1 MAFLK
6 HLYKDL
12 EDYLFSQYK
21 INEIFQIFK
30 DFYGE
35 DKVDIQLNIPLER
48 CISLLSDMSLS
59 DFTLNSEHF
68 ISLSNCTKDEIKNL
82 ITKYKKDKDICI
94 KKFIAVNSISVYI
107 IVYFPKITVT
117 NEFDESIDIEEVYI
131 RVPINLNGR
140 MNSSF
145 EIIRTKYSYIQY
157 ESGYMHSHAH
167 SGISKT
173 SRDWRSMCLGSG
185 PLVTTTHTLK
195 NTYDLDI
202 WRLFCIELDEYLKVE
217 SVAGVPYIRMN
228 RVGNNDNLYNYNIT
242 DNGYYNI
249 QYTIHNCSYL
259 FKDFL
264 KFFIQKICSNDY
276 YFSFRDK
283 DIHLAISN
291 EQFAIIISR
300 YFIEYCNCMRKITD
314 INIDSIISCFM
325 VKVQRDVSGTLKY
338 YRQTNPRSHTNESLS
353 DIKALTFKGQGK
365 YVKIDA
371 KAETSQ
377 NKEIYLL
384 NPELVSQVLN
394 YLLKVIN
401 YGNTEEFTTNSKI
414 PYFF

>member
-12 EDYLFSQYK
+12 EDYLFSQDK

-35 DKVDIQLNIPLER
+35 DKVDIQLNTPLER

-59 DFTLNSEHF
+59 DFTLNSKHF
-68 ISLSNCTKDEIKNL
+68 ISLSYCTKDEIKNL
-82 ITKYKKDKDICI
+82 ITKYKKDKDTYI
-94 KKFIAVNSISVYI
+94 KKFVAVNSISVYI

-117 NEFDESIDIEEVYI
+117 NEYDESIDIEEVYI
-131 RVPINLNGR
+131 RVPVNCSGKLIF
-140 MNSSF
+140 SF

-157 ESGYMHSHAH
+157 ESGYMHSHAY

-195 NTYDLDI
+195 NSYDLDI

-228 RVGNNDNLYNYNIT
+228 RVSNSNNLYNYNIT
-242 DNGYYNI
+242 NNDYYNI
-249 QYTIHNCSYL
+249 QYRIHQSSPL

-291 EQFAIIISR
+291 EQFAILISK
-300 YFIEYCNCMRKITD
+300 YFIEYCNYKNEEIEIDT
-314 INIDSIISCFM
+314 DSIISNFM

-338 YRQTNPRSHTNESLS
+338 FRQSNSSNYTNESQS
-353 DIKALTFKGQGK
+353 DTKALTFKGQDK
-365 YVKIDA
+365 YVKIDT
-371 KAETSQ
+371 KVETSQ

-384 NPELVSQVLN
+384 NPDLVSQVLN
-394 YLLKVIN
+394 YLLKIIN

>member
-12 EDYLFSQYK
+12 EDYLFSQDK

-35 DKVDIQLNIPLER
+35 DKVDIQLNTPLER

-59 DFTLNSEHF
+59 NFTLNSEHF
-68 ISLSNCTKDEIKNL
+68 ISLRNCTKDKLKNL
-82 ITKYKKDKDICI
+82 TIEYKKDKDTYI
-94 KKFIAVNSISVYI
+94 KKFVAVNYISVYI

-117 NEFDESIDIEEVYI
+117 NEYDESIDIEEVYI

-140 MNSSF
+140 MDSSF
-145 EIIRTKYSYIQY
+145 EIIRTKYPYDQY

-185 PLVTTTHTLK
+185 PLVTTTHTLR
-195 NTYDLDI
+195 NGYDLDI

-242 DNGYYNI
+242 NNGYYNI
-249 QYTIHNCSYL
+249 QYIIHTCSYL

-264 KFFIQKICSNDY
+264 KFFIQKICSNDC

-291 EQFAIIISR
+291 EQFAIVISK
-300 YFIEYCNCMRKITD
+300 YFIEYCNYRNEYNEID
-314 INIDSIISCFM
+314 IDSIISRFM
-325 VKVQRDVSGTLKY
+325 VKVQRNVSGTLKY
-338 YRQTNPRSHTNESLS
+338 FIQPNSSNYTNESSS
-353 DIKALTFKGQGK
+353 DTKALTFKGQDK
-365 YVKIDA
+365 YVEIDV
-371 KAETSQ
+371 KVETPQ

-384 NPELVSQVLN
+384 NPDLVSQVLN

>member
-1 MAFLK
+1 MNFLK

-12 EDYLFSQYK
+12 EDYLFSQDK

-30 DFYGE
+30 DCYGE
-35 DKVDIQLNIPLER
+35 DKVDIQLNTSLEQ
-48 CISLLSDMSLS
+48 CILLLSDMSLS
-59 DFTLNSEHF
+59 EFTLNSEHF
-68 ISLSNCTKDEIKNL
+68 IALSNCTKDEIKNL
-82 ITKYKKDKDICI
+82 ITKYKKDKDTYI
-94 KKFIAVNSISVYI
+94 KKFVAANYIYVYI
-107 IVYFPKITVT
+107 LVYFPKITVT
-117 NEFDESIDIEEVYI
+117 NEYDESIDIEEVYI
-131 RVPINLNGR
+131 RVPIDRYGKLV
-140 MNSSF
+140 SSF
-145 EIIRTKYSYIQY
+145 EIIRTKYSYEQY

-167 SGISKT
+167 SGISRT
-173 SRDWRSMCLGSG
+173 SRDWRGMCLGSG

-195 NTYDLDI
+195 NSYDLDI

-228 RVGNNDNLYNYNIT
+228 RVGNNSDLYNYNIT
-242 DNGYYNI
+242 SDGYHDIQYRIQGYY
-249 QYTIHNCSYL
+249 SF

-264 KFFIQKICSNDY
+264 KFFIRKICNNER
-276 YFSFRDK
+276 YFSFRDS

-291 EQFAIIISR
+291 EQFAIIISK
-300 YFIEYCNCMRKITD
+300 YFIEYCNYNNEETE
-314 INIDSIISCFM
+314 INIDFIISDFM
-325 VKVQRDVSGTLKY
+325 VKVQRDVSGVLKY

-353 DIKALTFKGQGK
+353 DIKALTFKGQDK

-394 YLLKVIN
+394 YLLKIVN